1 MKLGLII
8 LIMTLG
14 LAAAPLSARAGGT
27 DNADT
32 PTAVKSAPVTAE
44 APKEVTKPE
53 TPAID
58 REVQDLRGLV
68 EELRTELD
76 TQRIKVAALEEK
88 LGATPS
94 EPTPNPVVTPA
105 AVASPSMPILST
117 SAAPGRTAAKP
128 EQEGNEEIL
137 PLQFKIGS
145 AYFTPVGFMDFTGV
159 FRSHAEGSGIGT
171 NFAGI
176 KYGNTFNTHLT
187 ELAESMQ
194 NSRIGFRVDVMVKGA
209 HVIGYMESDFLGNN
223 PTNVAVSSNSN
234 TLRSRLYWVDIR
246 RPRWEYW
253 AVKPGV

>member
-27 DNADT
+27 DNADA

-88 LGATPS
+88 LRATPS
-94 EPTPNPVVTPA
+94 EPTPNPVVTPYTTSRRA
-105 AVASPSMPILST
+105 TRFINGISATPKRSKPRSNRQST
-117 SAAPGRTAAKP
+117 
-128 EQEGNEEIL
+128 
-137 PLQFKIGS
+137 
-145 AYFTPVGFMDFTGV
+145 
-159 FRSHAEGSGIGT
+159 
-171 NFAGI
+171 
-176 KYGNTFNTHLT
+176 
-187 ELAESMQ
+187 
-194 NSRIGFRVDVMVKGA
+194 
-209 HVIGYMESDFLGNN
+209 
-223 PTNVAVSSNSN
+223 
-234 TLRSRLYWVDIR
+234 
-246 RPRWEYW
+246 
-253 AVKPGV
+253 